1 MLADVDPVV
10 FANARHLRKGG
21 FAGSFKVV
29 IPNAGNG
36 EIVIIPEFAFFFGT
50 VAAKGGVAGVDRI
63 GLAIF
68 VKEVGEADFVED
80 VVFFEIF
87 FKIFFVLDN
96 SVFEGDTIWAN

>member
-29 IPNAGNG
+29 IPDAGNG

-63 GLAIF
+63 GFAVFIKKIGKANF
-68 VKEVGEADFVED
+68 VKNVVFFE
-80 VVFFEIF
+80 VFFEIF
-87 FKIFFVLDN
+87 FVLDDG
-96 SVFEGDTIWAN
+96 VFEGDTIWAN